1 MNKLTIIGNLT
12 ADPDL
17 RTTPNGDNVCELRI
31 AVNRRKTKNNP
42 DPGADYFRVTVW
54 NERADLCAKYLSKGK
69 KVAVEGSVTASAY
82 TGNDG
87 QPRASLE
94 VKDVKEIEF
103 LSPAGEKPQTAP
115 EKKDEKTGFTVAET
129 DDLPF

>member
-1 MNKLTIIGNLT
+1 MNNCTIIGNLT

-17 RTTPNGDNVCELRI
+17 RTTTQGNNVCEFRV
-31 AVNRRKTKNNP
+31 AVNRRKTQNNP
-42 DPGADYFRVTVW
+42 DPGADFFKVTVW
-54 NERADLCAKYLSKGK
+54 NERADLCAKYLQKGK

-94 VKDVKEIEF
+94 IKDVKTVEF
-103 LSPAGEKPQTAP
+103 LSPAGQVERPA
-115 EKKDEKTGFTVAET
+115 EVKDEQTGFTQVET